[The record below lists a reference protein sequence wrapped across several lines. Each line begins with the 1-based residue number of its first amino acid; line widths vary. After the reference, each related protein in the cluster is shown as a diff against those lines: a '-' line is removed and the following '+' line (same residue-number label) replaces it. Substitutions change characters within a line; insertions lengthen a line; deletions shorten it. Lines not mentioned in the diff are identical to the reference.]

1 MAKRKRKE
9 EASGATWLDT
19 YADTVTLLMTFFVLL
34 YSMSSLDESKMHQ
47 ISAAFNEVMAGKSA
61 DSILQYNLYDGEV
74 PLVGGESKV
83 ESTNESTNESKVM
96 DSNEKTFE
104 EVKEFVEKSGL
115 AESIT
120 VLPDEKGVN
129 LQLKDNILFETAKA
143 DLKDNSKVIL
153 DQISS
158 LIANLPNNII
168 VEGHTDNVP
177 INTHEYS
184 SNWDLSSARA
194 TSVIKYFIEQKH
206 LTGSR
211 FSASGCGEYK
221 PIAPNTSDENRA
233 RNRRV
238 NILIVS
244 NNEE

>member
-1 MAKRKRKE
+1 MARKKKKE

-34 YSMSSLDESKMHQ
+34 YSMSTLDEAKIQQVSV
-47 ISAAFNEVMAGKSA
+47 AFNQVMSGKAA

-83 ESTNESTNESKVM
+83 ESTDDSKVI
-96 DSNEKTFE
+96 DSNEQTYE
-104 EVKEFVEKSGL
+104 QVKEFVEQSGL
-115 AESIT
+115 ADSIT
-120 VLPDEKGVN
+120 VTPDERGVS
-129 LQLKDNILFETAKA
+129 LQLKDSILFETGKS
-143 DLKDNSKVIL
+143 DLKDNSKSIL

-158 LIANLPNNII
+158 LIANLPNSII

-177 INTHEYS
+177 INTYEYQ
-184 SNWDLSSARA
+184 SNWELSSDRA
-194 TSVIKYFIEQKH
+194 TTVIRYFIEQKH
-206 LTGSR
+206 LTASR

-221 PIAPNTSDENRA
+221 PLVPNTSDENRA
-233 RNRRV
+233 KNRRV

>member
-1 MAKRKRKE
+1 MAKRKKKE
-9 EASGATWLDT
+9 EGSGATWLDT

-34 YSMSSLDESKMHQ
+34 YSMSSLDESKVQQ
-47 ISAAFNEVMAGKSA
+47 ISAAFNEVMAGKAA

-74 PLVGGESKV
+74 PLVGGESKM
-83 ESTNESTNESKVM
+83 ESNDEYKVM

-177 INTHEYS
+177 INTSEYS

>member
-1 MAKRKRKE
+1 MAKRKNKV

-34 YSMSSLDESKMHQ
+34 YSMSTLDEAKVRR
-47 ISAAFNEVMAGKSA
+47 ISSAFNEVMTGQAA

-83 ESTNESTNESKVM
+83 ESNEDSSVM
-96 DSNEKTFE
+96 SNKEQTLE

-115 AESIT
+115 SDSIT
-120 VLPDEKGVN
+120 VLPDEKGIS
-129 LQLKDNILFETAKA
+129 LQLKDSILFETGKA
-143 DLKDNSKVIL
+143 ELKDNSKVIL
-153 DQISS
+153 NQISS
-158 LIANLPNNII
+158 LIANLPNNIV

-177 INTHEYS
+177 IRTHEYD

-194 TSVIKYFIEQKH
+194 TSVIKFFTEEKH

-221 PIAPNTSDENRA
+221 PIAPNTSDENKA
-233 RNRRV
+233 KNRRV

>member
-1 MAKRKRKE
+1 MARKKKKE

-34 YSMSSLDESKMHQ
+34 YSMSTLDEAKIQQVSV
-47 ISAAFNEVMAGKSA
+47 AFNQVMSGKAA

-83 ESTNESTNESKVM
+83 ESTDDSNVI
-96 DSNEKTFE
+96 DSNEQTYE
-104 EVKEFVEKSGL
+104 QVKEFVEQSGL
-115 AESIT
+115 ADSIT
-120 VLPDEKGVN
+120 VTPDERGVS
-129 LQLKDNILFETAKA
+129 LQLKDSILFETGKS
-143 DLKDNSKVIL
+143 DLKDNSKSIL

-158 LIANLPNNII
+158 LIANLPNSII

-177 INTHEYS
+177 INTYEYQ
-184 SNWDLSSARA
+184 SNWELSSDRA
-194 TSVIKYFIEQKH
+194 TTVIRYFIEQKH
-206 LTGSR
+206 LTASR

-221 PIAPNTSDENRA
+221 PLVPNTSDENRA
-233 RNRRV
+233 KNRRV

-244 NNEE
+244 NNEEWE

>member
-1 MAKRKRKE
+1 MAKRKKKE
-9 EASGATWLDT
+9 EGSGATWLDT

-34 YSMSSLDESKMHQ
+34 YSMSSLDESKVQQ
-47 ISAAFNEVMAGKSA
+47 ISAAFNEVMAGKAA
-61 DSILQYNLYDGEV
+61 DSILQYTLYDGEV
-74 PLVGGESKV
+74 PLVGGESKM
-83 ESTNESTNESKVM
+83 ESNDEYKVM

-177 INTHEYS
+177 INTSEYS

>member
-1 MAKRKRKE
+1 MAKRKNKV

-34 YSMSSLDESKMHQ
+34 YSMSTLDEAKVRR
-47 ISAAFNEVMAGKSA
+47 ISSAFNEVMTGQAA

-83 ESTNESTNESKVM
+83 ESNEDSSVM
-96 DSNEKTFE
+96 SNKEQTLE

-115 AESIT
+115 SDSIT
-120 VLPDEKGVN
+120 VLPDEKGIS
-129 LQLKDNILFETAKA
+129 LQLKDSILFETGKA
-143 DLKDNSKVIL
+143 ELKDNSKVIL
-153 DQISS
+153 NQISS
-158 LIANLPNNII
+158 LIANLPNNIV

-177 INTHEYS
+177 IRTHEYD

-194 TSVIKYFIEQKH
+194 TSVIKFFTEEKH

-221 PIAPNTSDENRA
+221 PIAPNTSDENKA
-233 RNRRV
+233 KNRRV

-244 NNEE
+244 NNEEWK

>member
-1 MAKRKRKE
+1 MARKKKKE

-34 YSMSSLDESKMHQ
+34 YSMSTLDEAKIQQVSV
-47 ISAAFNEVMAGKSA
+47 AFNQVMSGKAA

-83 ESTNESTNESKVM
+83 ESTDDSNVI
-96 DSNEKTFE
+96 DSNEQTYE
-104 EVKEFVEKSGL
+104 QVKEFVEQSGL
-115 AESIT
+115 ADSIT
-120 VLPDEKGVN
+120 VTPDERGVS
-129 LQLKDNILFETAKA
+129 LQLKDSILFETGKS
-143 DLKDNSKVIL
+143 DLKDNSKSIL

-158 LIANLPNNII
+158 LIANLPNSII

-177 INTHEYS
+177 INTYEYQ
-184 SNWDLSSARA
+184 SNWELSSDRA
-194 TSVIKYFIEQKH
+194 TTVIRYFIEQKH
-206 LTGSR
+206 LTASR

-221 PIAPNTSDENRA
+221 PLVPNTSDENRA
-233 RNRRV
+233 KNRRV